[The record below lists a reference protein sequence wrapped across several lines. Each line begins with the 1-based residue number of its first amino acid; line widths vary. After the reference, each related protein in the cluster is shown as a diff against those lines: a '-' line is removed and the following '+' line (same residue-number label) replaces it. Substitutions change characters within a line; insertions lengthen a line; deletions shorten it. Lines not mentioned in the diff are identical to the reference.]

1 MAYRVLIP
9 QDIAKEGKEY
19 LLSRGYEIRMGNGYT
34 EQDMIRDAADCQAI
48 LLRTAEVTAA
58 VLEAGKELK
67 IVARHGAGYNNVD
80 IRRAEKLGIWV
91 TNTPGATT
99 ESVAEYTIGG
109 MLTMARRIPEH
120 QEKMKEGDFF
130 YKNSHKGTDLKG
142 KTLGI
147 IGIGNIG
154 LEVARKAHFGFD
166 MEILAYSPRRKQEQ
180 MPEYVR
186 LVPWEELFERSDMV
200 SLHVPLSQE
209 TRGFIGKAEF
219 ERMKPTA
226 YLINCS
232 RGGVVVETELVEAL
246 KAGQIAGL
254 FTDVMEQEPP
264 EKDHPFFF
272 MDNVVVTPH
281 MASNTEDCM
290 RQMALGAAIQID
302 RVLSG
307 GKPDFPVNRPEQR
320 TVCLGL
326 PEN

>member
-1 MAYRVLIP
+1 
-9 QDIAKEGKEY
+9 
-19 LLSRGYEIRMGNGYT
+19 
-34 EQDMIRDAADCQAI
+34 
-48 LLRTAEVTAA
+48 
-58 VLEAGKELK
+58 
-67 IVARHGAGYNNVD
+67 
-80 IRRAEKLGIWV
+80 
-91 TNTPGATT
+91 
-99 ESVAEYTIGG
+99 
-109 MLTMARRIPEH
+109 
-120 QEKMKEGDFF
+120 
-130 YKNSHKGTDLKG
+130 
-142 KTLGI
+142 
-147 IGIGNIG
+147 
-154 LEVARKAHFGFD
+154 
-166 MEILAYSPRRKQEQ
+166 

-320 TVCLGL
+320 TVC
-326 PEN
+326 